1 MSGHKSGTTTTTAKP
16 RKRRMKRK
24 MAAIAAGIVSIG
36 GVAGASVLVQNFMA
50 AEFNAG
56 APPCLIKVAG
66 ADTSFDGFAFDAT
79 GTTLVDG
86 VAVTQEV
93 VTIDGLTGDKV
104 TSQDVYRIENNCAV
118 DLDVSIV
125 SGAQSGDWA
134 EKYLEVWLGDTSAP
148 TNYPGVLA
156 GEYDTAP
163 LIFEA
168 GGPTNAT
175 TGTVTVPAGTSVPV
189 GMIVTT
195 GAAAVGTG
203 DATWTVQA
211 EMP

>member
-1 MSGHKSGTTTTTAKP
+1 MTSDTTSPP
-16 RKRRMKRK
+16 RRQRRMKRK
-24 MAAIAAGIVSIG
+24 MAVIAAGLVSIT

-66 ADTSFDGFAFDAT
+66 ADTSFDGFAFDAA
-79 GTTLVDG
+79 GTTTVDG
-86 VAVTQEV
+86 VAVTQEKI
-93 VTIDGLTGDKV
+93 TIDGLTGDKV
-104 TSQDVYRIENNCAV
+104 WAQDVYRIENNCAV

-125 SGAQSGDWA
+125 SGAQAGDWS
-134 EKYLEVWLGDTSAP
+134 EKYLEVWLGDTAAP
-148 TNYPGVLA
+148 TGYPGVVA
-156 GEYDTAP
+156 GEYDTTP
-163 LIFEA
+163 LIFEV
-168 GGPTNAT
+168 GGPTAT
-175 TGTVTVPAGTSVPV
+175 DTGVVTVPAGTSVPV

-195 GAAAVGTG
+195 GAASVGTG

>member
-1 MSGHKSGTTTTTAKP
+1 MTADSSVAVRRP
-16 RKRRMKRK
+16 RRLKLKV
-24 MAAIAAGIVSIG
+24 AAIAAGIVSIT

-79 GTTLVDG
+79 GTTTVDG
-86 VAVTQEV
+86 VGVTQEKI
-93 VTIDGLTGDKV
+93 TIDGLTGDKV
-104 TSQDVYRIENNCAV
+104 WAQDVYRIENNCSV
-118 DLDVSIV
+118 PLDVSIV
-125 SGAQSGDWA
+125 NGAQTGDWA
-134 EKYLEVWLGDTSAP
+134 EKYLEVHLGAVTAP
-148 TNYPGVLA
+148 TDYPGVVA
-156 GEYDTAP
+156 ADYDASP
-163 LIFEA
+163 LIFEDT
-168 GGPTNAT
+168 GPTNVAT
-175 TGTVTVPAGTSVPV
+175 GVVNVPAGSSVPV

-195 GAAAVGTG
+195 GVAASSTSG

>member
-1 MSGHKSGTTTTTAKP
+1 
-16 RKRRMKRK
+16 
-24 MAAIAAGIVSIG
+24 MAAIAAGLVSIG

-56 APPCLIKVAG
+56 APPCLIKVPGSDVA
-66 ADTSFDGFAFDAT
+66 FDGFAFDAT
-79 GTTLVDG
+79 GTTIVDG

-104 TSQDVYRIENNCAV
+104 WSQDVYRVQNDCTV
-118 DLDVSIV
+118 DLDVAIV

-134 EKYLEVWLGDTSAP
+134 EKYLEVWLGDTAAP
-148 TNYPGVLA
+148 TDYPGIVA

-163 LIFEA
+163 LVFEA

-189 GMIVTT
+189 GLIVTT
-195 GAAAVGTG
+195 GSAAVGTG